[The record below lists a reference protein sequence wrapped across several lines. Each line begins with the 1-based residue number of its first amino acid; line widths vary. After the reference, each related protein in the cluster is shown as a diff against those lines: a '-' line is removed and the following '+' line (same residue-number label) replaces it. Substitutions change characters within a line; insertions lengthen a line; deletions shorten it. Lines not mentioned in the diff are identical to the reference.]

1 MKKTQIISLAPVMI
15 GASIITSCGT
25 TTGVGYNPQQQQAQT
40 TTTPTGTDIV
50 GALANNV
57 VGSNN
62 ILSDIISTFA
72 PGITTNQSTI
82 VGTWKYTKPCVQFES
97 QNLLAQ
103 AGGTMVSA
111 KVEEK
116 LATYYQMVGIKPG
129 ACTFVFA
136 NNNTVQY
143 SFGGSTYQGTYKFNS
158 SNKTITIT
166 TQMGLQATAYVSVA
180 GTSMALTFDANK
192 LLSLAGN
199 AAASM
204 SGTVTALI
212 GNYKG
217 MKIGFEFSK

>member
-1 MKKTQIISLAPVMI
+1 MKKTLLLSAITAVLGTSVL
-15 GASIITSCGT
+15 TSCGSVGMAQQGAT
-25 TTGVGYNPQQQQAQT
+25 TA
-40 TTTPTGTDIV
+40 PTASAPNGSDML

-57 VGSNN
+57 VGSNSM
-62 ILSDIISTFA
+62 LSDIISTFA

-82 VGTWKYTKPCVQFES
+82 VGTWQYNKPCVQFES
-97 QNLLAQ
+97 ENFLAQ

-116 LATYYQMVGIKPG
+116 LATYYKMVGIKPG
-129 ACTFVFA
+129 ACSFVFGQD
-136 NNNTVQY
+136 NTVQY
-143 SFGGSTYQGTYKFNS
+143 SFGGSAYQGTYSFNTTK
-158 SNKTITIT
+158 KTITIKS
-166 TQMGLQATAYVSVA
+166 QLGFQATAYVSVA
-180 GTSMALTFDANK
+180 GNSMALTFDANK